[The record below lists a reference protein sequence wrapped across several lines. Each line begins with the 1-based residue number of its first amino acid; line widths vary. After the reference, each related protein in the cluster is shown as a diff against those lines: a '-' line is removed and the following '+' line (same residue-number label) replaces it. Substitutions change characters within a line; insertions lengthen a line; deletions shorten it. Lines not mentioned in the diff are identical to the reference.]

1 MSDSGL
7 SLPTG
12 SVSEAEMR
20 RLFDV
25 RDNAKSSCQAHAQT
39 REAGLLVPSRE
50 WLATD
55 DLLWNAY
62 SRALANIRIARRAN
76 LRSAE

>member
-20 RLFDV
+20 RLQNES
-25 RDNAKSSCQAHAQT
+25 RLALARWRAAKRNVA
-39 REAGLLVPSRE
+39 LL
-50 WLATD
+50 D
-55 DLLWNAY
+55 AY
-62 SRALANIRIARRAN
+62 SAAYDAFKAAQRAN
-76 LRSAE
+76 LGSAE